1 MNIGYGEIIA
11 IATAFCWSISSSYF
25 EACGKK
31 IGSFNLNMT
40 RLLFALVFIMTYN
53 YFTVGMILPLDATM
67 ETVVIL
73 SISGILGIFLGDL
86 MLFEAFVLLS
96 ARITLLI
103 FFAVPPLTA
112 LISFIFL
119 GDVMHINEIIG
130 MAVILYGIYIVVSKK
145 DSGSSSRRISRKGI
159 VFAIG
164 ATFLQAI
171 GNVLSKYAV
180 VDYNPFL
187 SAEIRVLAGFF
198 AFVLLYTVKGHW
210 PNYFKTFENKDVLVK
225 IGIGSFFGPF
235 LGIALSLVALQ
246 YLNAGIATTLGSISP
261 IILIPYAAFVKKE
274 KITKF
279 DIIGTFIAFLGLLII
294 M

>member
-1 MNIGYGEIIA
+1 MGFGELIA
-11 IATAFCWSISSSYF
+11 ISTAFCWSISSSYF

-40 RLLFALVFIMTYN
+40 RLIFGLFFVMMYN
-53 YFTVGMILPLDATM
+53 YFTVGMILPTDASL
-67 ETVVIL
+67 EIIL
-73 SISGILGIFLGDL
+73 ILGLSGILGIFLGDL

-119 GDVMHINEIIG
+119 GDTMKMNEVIG

-145 DSGSSSRRISRKGI
+145 NDGTGSRRISRKG
-159 VFAIG
+159 VLFAIG

-171 GNVLSKYAV
+171 GNVLSDYAV

-187 SAEIRVLAGFF
+187 SAEIRLIAGLLAFII
-198 AFVLLYTVKGHW
+198 LYTVKGHW
-210 PNYFKTFENKDVLVK
+210 QKYFTTFSDKKVVMN

-235 LGIALSLVALQ
+235 LGIALSLVSFQ
-246 YLNAGIATTLGSISP
+246 YLNPGIATTLGSISP
-261 IILIPYAAFVKKE
+261 IILIPYVAFVKKE
-274 KITKF
+274 KITKY
-279 DIIGTFIAFLGLLII
+279 DIIGTLVAFIGLVILL
-294 M
+294 